1 MSIIEIVILG
11 IALAMDAF
19 AVTISNVF
27 CYRGASRARL
37 LMLPIAFGLFQGLM
51 PLLGYFLGGLVG
63 DIIEQYAGIVTL
75 IILGLIGGN
84 MIKEGIQELREAR
97 EAKVSDDGASGCVTA
112 DDGDGPCDR
121 PSNALA
127 FEAESE
133 SYDCAPGTAQL
144 TLKVVLIQAVATSID
159 AFAVGVSLRA
169 ASVNIVEAAGII
181 TLTTFLCCLVAL
193 IIGKRFGT
201 MLGERAEIVGG
212 IVLVAIGV
220 KALFS

>member
-11 IALAMDAF
+11 VALAMDAF

-97 EAKVSDDGASGCVTA
+97 EAKASGEVDATGA
-112 DDGDGPCDR
+112 GEGDRNNSSD
-121 PSNALA
+121 A
-127 FEAESE
+127 
-133 SYDCAPGTAQL
+133 AQL

-193 IIGKRFGT
+193 VIGKRFGT

>member
-11 IALAMDAF
+11 VALAMDAF

-84 MIKEGIQELREAR
+84 MIKEGIQELREA
-97 EAKVSDDGASGCVTA
+97 KASGEVDATGA
-112 DDGDGPCDR
+112 GEGDRDN
-121 PSNALA
+121 SSDA
-127 FEAESE
+127 
-133 SYDCAPGTAQL
+133 AQL
-144 TLKVVLIQAVATSID
+144 ALKVVLIQAVATSID

-193 IIGKRFGT
+193 VIGKRFGT

>member
-11 IALAMDAF
+11 VALAMDAF

-27 CYRGASRARL
+27 CYREASRVRL

-97 EAKVSDDGASGCVTA
+97 ETKASGEVDATSVGE
-112 DDGDGPCDR
+112 GDRD
-121 PSNALA
+121 SSSDA
-127 FEAESE
+127 
-133 SYDCAPGTAQL
+133 AQL
-144 TLKVVLIQAVATSID
+144 ALKVVLIQAVATSID

-193 IIGKRFGT
+193 VIGKRFGT

>member
-97 EAKVSDDGASGCVTA
+97 EAKIAGNSGGCATA

-121 PSNALA
+121 PSNAPA
-127 FEAESE
+127 FDTESE
-133 SYDCAPGTAQL
+133 SRDCAPGTAQL

-193 IIGKRFGT
+193 VIGKRFGT

-212 IVLVAIGV
+212 IVLVVIGV

>member
-97 EAKVSDDGASGCVTA
+97 EAKIAGNSAGCVTDA
-112 DDGDGPCDR
+112 DEGSRDNSSD
-121 PSNALA
+121 A
-127 FEAESE
+127 
-133 SYDCAPGTAQL
+133 AQL

>member
-11 IALAMDAF
+11 VALAMDAF
-19 AVTISNVF
+19 AVTVSNVF

-37 LMLPIAFGLFQGLM
+37 LLLPIAFGVFQGLM

-75 IILGLIGGN
+75 VILGLIGGN
-84 MIKEGIQELREAR
+84 MIKEGVQELREAR
-97 EAKVSDDGASGCVTA
+97 EAKQTGDDECG
-112 DDGDGPCDR
+112 
-121 PSNALA
+121 
-127 FEAESE
+127 
-133 SYDCAPGTAQL
+133 CAPDAAAVL
-144 TLKVVLIQAVATSID
+144 TIKVVLVQAVATSID

-169 ASVNIVEAAGII
+169 ASVNIAEAAIII

-193 IIGKRFGT
+193 VIGKRFGT

-212 IVLVAIGV
+212 IVLVAIGI